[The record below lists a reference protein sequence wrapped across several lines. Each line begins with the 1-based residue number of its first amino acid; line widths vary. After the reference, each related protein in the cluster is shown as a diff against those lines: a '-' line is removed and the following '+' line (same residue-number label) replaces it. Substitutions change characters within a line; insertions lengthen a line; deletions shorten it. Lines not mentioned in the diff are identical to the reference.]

1 MRRRV
6 PSLAHLAGTIRSP
19 KVRAYIR
26 RVSMLCPAALAYL
39 GRHAH
44 GTLWHLVGQ
53 SRPEENGVYVSAP
66 YVTGDGPRTWP
77 GFPPLPCSPGYM
89 LGRAWA

>member
-53 SRPEENGVYVSAP
+53 SRPEWNGLYVSAP

-77 GFPPLPCSPGYM
+77 GVPALSWCPWDLFGDVP
-89 LGRAWA
+89 